1 MFTIA
6 QIQSAHAKVKSGA
19 DFPKYVQD
27 MKALGVTS
35 YEHYV
40 SDGHI
45 SYKGQ
50 DDFSI
55 DADAKWP
62 VKEIAAPASPESLEH
77 ALKVHQLGK
86 TDYPTFC
93 QQSANAGVEK
103 WIVDMVKMKCIYYD
117 KEGNEMLAEDI
128 PAVS

>member
-1 MFTIA
+1 MFTLE
-6 QIQSAHAKVKSGA
+6 QIQSTHAKVKSGV
-19 DFPKYVQD
+19 DFPKYVRD

-45 SYKGQ
+45 AYKGQ
-50 DDFSI
+50 DNFSI
-55 DADAKWP
+55 ESNAKWP
-62 VKEIAAPASPESLEH
+62 AKEIASPASAQNLEH
-77 ALKVHQLGK
+77 NLKVHQLGK

-103 WIVDMVKMKCIYYD
+103 WIVDMVKMKCIYFD
-117 KEGNEMLAEDI
+117 KDGNEMLAEDI